1 MNEAAMRSTKVFS
14 ANGLKNFF
22 AFNGNGRGG
31 IRDRTVR
38 LARMSRPSWRNA
50 TIRIA
55 QPKPTS
61 GMSLFTM
68 IGRITPPSP
77 DPAAT
82 IPTAKARFFK
92 NHEMAELVAGLNRQQ
107 MPIGLQIP

>member
-1 MNEAAMRSTKVFS
+1 M
-14 ANGLKNFF
+14 
-22 AFNGNGRGG
+22 
-31 IRDRTVR
+31 
-38 LARMSRPSWRNA
+38 
-50 TIRIA
+50 RIA
-55 QPKPTS
+55 HPKPTS

-68 IGRITPPSP
+68 IGIMMPPRP

-92 NHEMAELVAGLNRQQ
+92 NHEIAQFVAGLNSIQ